1 MIEDMILRTNGD
13 IATDDRGIIRF
24 VNDFHFEN
32 VKRFYQVENH
42 EAGFIRA
49 WHGHKKEGKYV
60 YVAKGSIL
68 LGIISMEENRDERF
82 ILTQRTNERY
92 RIVLTAGKP
101 QILFI
106 PPGCYN
112 GFKTLQPDTIV
123 FFFSTLTME
132 EAQGDDYRLKYDE
145 FNDIFKFDTEY
156 R

>member
-13 IATDDRGIIRF
+13 IATDDRGTIRF

-60 YVAKGSIL
+60 YVARGSIL
-68 LGIISMEENRDERF
+68 LGIISMREEVGERF
-82 ILTQRTNERY
+82 MVNKPVNEKMKV
-92 RIVLTAGKP
+92 VLSAEKP

-106 PPGCYN
+106 PPYHYN

-132 EAQGDDYRLKYDE
+132 EAKGDDYRIKYDALSDVIGFE
-145 FNDIFKFDTEY
+145 TEY